1 MLLNCDVGEDSW
13 ESLGLKEIQPVHPKG
28 NQSWIFIGKTD
39 AEAETPILWPVDEKS
54 WLIWEDPD
62 AGKDWRWEE
71 KGMTEDEIVGW
82 HHWLKGHEFEYTP
95 GVGDGQGSLV
105 CYSPWDHSQTQ
116 LSDWT
121 ELNLPP
127 DSFLQ
132 RNLENVILSFLV
144 KWLWNSEGVLLSCLL
159 KVFCLCFYL
168 FQ

>member
-1 MLLNCDVGEDSW
+1 MSLNYGDGEDFW
-13 ESLGLKEIQPVHPKG
+13 ESLGLKEIQPVRPKG
-28 NQSWIFIGKTD
+28 DKSWIFIGRTD
-39 AEAETPILWPVDEKS
+39 VDIETPIFWPPDAKNWVIGKY
-54 WLIWEDPD
+54 PD

>member
-1 MLLNCDVGEDSW
+1 MLLNWGTREDSW

>member
-1 MLLNCDVGEDSW
+1 MLLNCGTREDSW